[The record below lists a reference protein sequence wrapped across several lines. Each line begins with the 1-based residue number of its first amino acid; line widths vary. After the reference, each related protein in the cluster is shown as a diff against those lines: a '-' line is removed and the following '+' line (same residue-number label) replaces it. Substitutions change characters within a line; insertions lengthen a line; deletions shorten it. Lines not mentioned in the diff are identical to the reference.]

1 MECDMN
7 SKFLVLTS
15 LLFLNV
21 SCAGNMQVAKTDMP
35 EDDTVATAPALEQP
49 KKQMDSRM
57 PASVD
62 QDKKSCES
70 ELKSENCK

>member
-1 MECDMN
+1 MECEMN
-7 SKFLVLTS
+7 SKFLVLSS

-49 KKQMDSRM
+49 KKQTDNRV
-57 PASVD
+57 PASVEG
-62 QDKKSCES
+62 KKSCEN
-70 ELKSENCK
+70 ELKSEGCK